1 MAYLS
6 RLRESVPTA
15 CPLCECASRGGDLCM
30 ACDQRVLRSLHTS
43 GPRCPV
49 CQLALAQD
57 GSCADCRARAPAFD
71 RVVVAFDYT
80 EPGDFLVHRLKSG
93 HRFVL
98 APMLARLLARA
109 ARQAR
114 LPGNTILA
122 PVPASRAGIL
132 QRGFNPAA
140 EIARHLARQLNLSCQ
155 PALLRRTRE
164 GIRQAA
170 LPRAERMRNAHSLYD
185 CGRRVDGLHIGVVD
199 DVLTTGSTL
208 HSIAAALKGAGAAS
222 VCGLVLART
231 PHG

>member
-49 CQLALAQD
+49 CQLVLAQD

-185 CGRRVDGLHIGVVD
+185 CGRRVD
-199 DVLTTGSTL
+199 
-208 HSIAAALKGAGAAS
+208 
-222 VCGLVLART
+222 
-231 PHG
+231 